1 MGSRLSCESRPNFDS
16 PLRPSLPVSRR
27 HTYRTGDFFQLPPVA
42 DHAEAFYFAF
52 QARSWQ
58 KSLPRAFVLKEIYR
72 QTDPVFVHHLNTIRR
87 GAAPPDTAE
96 FFRELSKTE
105 WTDGFEPVI
114 L

>member
-1 MGSRLSCESRPNFDS
+1 
-16 PLRPSLPVSRR
+16 
-27 HTYRTGDFFQLPPVA
+27 
-42 DHAEAFYFAF
+42 
-52 QARSWQ
+52 
-58 KSLPRAFVLKEIYR
+58 VLKEIYR